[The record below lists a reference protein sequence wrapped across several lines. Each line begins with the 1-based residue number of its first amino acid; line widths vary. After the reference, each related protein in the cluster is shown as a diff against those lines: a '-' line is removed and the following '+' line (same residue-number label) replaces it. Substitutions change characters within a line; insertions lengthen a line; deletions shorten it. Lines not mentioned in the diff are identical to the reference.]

1 MLASFLTVNVTAADD
16 LSIIAVRFRAHP
28 QTYSIF
34 DEKVPTNLLWV
45 EFNNPIDHAATY
57 DDASKTYE
65 LDGKYYQIEIERPA
79 HGPSDRQHEKVSIVP
94 GNAVSG
100 LVKDDV
106 LVQNNQ
112 KHRYHG
118 WQIGSHGDL
127 FEKDET
133 AEYQV
138 GEYIAKLNLINTDS
152 RPGSLEEA
160 NAHKENIDSKSLTIV
175 EITYQLSEKDKA
187 KNYKLKCPNEVQ
199 ASEKITELAMVGDWI
214 TLVDPSLDTE
224 SVADDGGKNMTI
236 LGWKVVKQDGSTLDT
251 TVGDAIPEDNQ
262 DGKEDNKIT
271 LEAVLG
277 EPKSYTY
284 EFRENKEDGT
294 KVDNPD
300 EAASYN
306 KILGGDTEKKL
317 EYKAEETLEPLELRL
332 VNTGNQ
338 RICVSTYAEDD
349 MFTVEK
355 INQNTGTEAQKLYSD
370 GGLEVNNSRFWYIPS
385 QKDVDAQQSEK
396 WVNYAIVKITPRK
409 GLAAGT
415 HTGTITSLNSSG
427 GGRVSQSF
435 KIQIKVDRKTVQI
448 APENIT
454 KPYGKALTQSDI
466 ICDVYDTD
474 GVKPLEQDKTAAE
487 LGVTISSDGI
497 GKDAAVNGG
506 TPYPFK
512 IDVREGVKNY
522 DVELK
527 ADSGTGITV
536 QKSVPKRMTMS
547 VININSGNT
556 LTDSML
562 DGHYVNEYSG
572 DEVAGTFSLVNG
584 EEKVTGSGMIQKDI
598 QFTPKDDQNYN
609 KPEKSYVFVNI
620 TQKQSSGL
628 SVVSSTLNR
637 TYNGSPQKP
646 TYRWTRGDDLSSK
659 LTVLYKKVENKED
672 EEFKEDEQFDESG
685 GYSSTPPTK
694 AGTYKVHAVTAENK
708 YYAEGIVNSIMTI
721 NPFQLELSL
730 SGSVN
735 DKVYDGTN
743 AATVD
748 ASKVKFVKKP
758 GVSDEVSVKESA
770 FTATFNS
777 KNADPHYIQQVTVVV
792 NGRDALEG
800 ADAENYTLA
809 DSQTYHTTASISQRP
824 IRLALKNTI
833 KKPYGKAYEFT
844 SNDYT
849 AALSQPEGG
858 GLAAN
863 DTVDMLRAVVKAENN
878 GVDGASAEAKVGTYT
893 VTASTPGISGYNYSI
908 TGDSLG
914 SLVVEK
920 ATPQVLGEVSA
931 TVGLVGNPLSSVNL
945 DGTFINPN
953 NSGMQVQGNLEWSDS
968 STLLQEG
975 QQPYGWKFTPNDN
988 ENYNSTTG
996 EVLVTAGNK
1005 EPAPLELIVP
1015 QDVVY
1020 DGEPHPAT
1028 VKTDNEAKTT
1038 IEYKKNDD
1046 IELHDEAEVLSD
1058 TWTQEV
1064 PKDAGSYEVRATVYA
1079 FGDYAQNVEIKSMTI
1094 LPAEPKGAVTASSV
1108 DRGSYL
1114 SASQLTHDY
1123 KDINGETLE
1132 GTLTWKLQGVSEPT
1146 TIIVDPDTEYDWIF
1160 VPFDRNYKDMEGKTK
1175 VAINVDTRTA
1185 EAVIYNLPT
1194 GYDNIGD
1201 YARVNVDGLKVGD
1214 VVQFFGDADMQNPE
1228 SDRLEII
1235 DGMSGMVKVN
1245 VDDDALNSGK
1255 GTLYVNILG
1264 STEVTP
1270 IEYKAEVGFRL
1281 LPTQIYLKE
1290 GENESVSINKSD
1302 ESYTVKSV
1310 NWSSEQEGTASVE
1323 GDLNGATVHGVND
1336 GSTRITAAAEFNHP
1350 DPSEADK
1357 SIPFTNYAT
1366 VTVTEEQAPDYKYTT
1381 NQAENVTS
1389 TGATLKGHIEITRY
1403 GTTIT
1408 PNAVGMFLLWEE
1420 SNPSAKVRY
1429 GNDSPIVLQESGDYE
1444 IAVDGLTPNTNY
1456 VYQAV
1461 GIEGQTVTQGEPVTF
1476 TTGEEQAP
1484 DYKYTTN
1491 HAENITATGATL
1503 KGHIQITRYG
1513 TTITPNAVGMFLLWE
1528 EGNPSEKVRY
1538 GSEDRNILHES
1549 GDYEIA
1555 VNDLKPNTKYMYQ
1568 AVGMEGQSFTPGE
1581 TVTFTTGEEQAPDYK
1596 YTTNEA
1602 ENITATGATLKG
1614 HIEITRYGTTITPN
1628 AVGMFLL
1635 WEESNPSEKVR
1646 YGSEDRNILHE
1657 SGDYE
1662 IAVNDL
1668 KPNTKYMYQAVGMEG
1683 QSFTPGETVTFT
1695 TGEGEVILPYVVT
1708 NFNVDNSGVANA
1720 TFTNNSS
1727 ESVDVSLISASYN
1740 ALERLAS
1747 AQLTTLSV
1755 GVGET
1760 VTLTTEALT
1769 DIAAKIKAYLWNAN
1783 TYQPYA
1789 DAVAPEQ

>member
-1 MLASFLTVNVTAADD
+1 MLASFLTVNVTAADN
-16 LSIIAVRFRAHP
+16 LKIIAVRFRAHP

-34 DEKVPTNLLWV
+34 ENEVPTNLLWV

-57 DDASKTYE
+57 DPTSRTYE
-65 LDGKYYQIEIERPA
+65 LDNKYYQIEISRPA
-79 HGPSDRQHEKVSIVP
+79 HGPIDTQHEAVSIVP

-106 LVQNNQ
+106 LVNNNQ

-127 FEKDET
+127 FTKDET
-133 AEYQV
+133 ADYQV
-138 GEYIAKLNLINTDS
+138 GEYVAKLNEIRTDS
-152 RPGSLEEA
+152 RPESLEDAEA
-160 NAHKENIDSKSLTIV
+160 KGKDQIDSKSLTIV

-187 KNYKLKCPNEVQ
+187 KNYKLKCPNEEQ

-236 LGWKVVKQDGSTLDT
+236 LNWKVVKEDGSTLDT

-262 DGKEDNKIT
+262 DGKADNKIT

-284 EFRENKEDGT
+284 EFRENKDDGS
-294 KVDNPD
+294 KVNPD
-300 EAASYN
+300 TLEETASYN
-306 KILGGDTEKKL
+306 KILGDGTEKKL

-349 MFTVEK
+349 TFTVEK
-355 INQNTGTEAQKLYSD
+355 INKNTGPEAQKLYSD

-385 QKDVDAQQSEK
+385 QKDVEAQESEE

-409 GLAAGT
+409 GLGVGT

-435 KIQIKVDRKTVQI
+435 KIQIKVDKKTVQI

-512 IDVREGVKNY
+512 IEVKEGVKNY

-527 ADSGTGITV
+527 ADSNTGITV

-547 VININSGNT
+547 VVNINSGNK
-556 LTDSML
+556 LTNSML

-584 EEKVTGSGMIQKDI
+584 EETVTGSGMERRDI
-598 QFTPKDDQNYN
+598 QFTPSDDQNYDT
-609 KPEKSYVFVNI
+609 PEQSYVMVNI
-620 TQKQSSGL
+620 TQKNSSGL

-694 AGTYKVHAVTAENK
+694 AGTYKVHAVAAGNQ

-730 SGSVN
+730 SESVR

-743 AATVD
+743 VATVD

-758 GVSDEVSVKESA
+758 GVSDDVSVKESA
-770 FTATFNS
+770 FTATFYS

-800 ADAENYTLA
+800 ADAGNYTLA
-809 DSQTYHTTASISQRP
+809 DSQTYHTTASITQRP
-824 IRLALKNTI
+824 IRLALKDTI

-849 AALSQPEGG
+849 AASSQPEGG
-858 GLAAN
+858 GLAPN
-863 DTVDMLRAVVKAENN
+863 DTVDMLRAIVKAENN
-878 GVDGASAEAKVGTYT
+878 GVDGASAEAKVGTYP
-893 VTASTPGISGYNYSI
+893 VTASTPGVSGYNYSI

-953 NSGMQVQGNLEWSDS
+953 NSGMQVQGNLEWSNS
-968 STLLQEG
+968 STPLQEG
-975 QQPYGWKFTPNDN
+975 IQSYGWKFTPNDN

-1005 EPAPLELIVP
+1005 TPAPLELIVP

-1038 IEYKKNDD
+1038 IEYKKNDE
-1046 IELHDEAEVLSD
+1046 IELHDAEVLSD

-1094 LPAEPKGAVTASSV
+1094 LPAEPKGTVTASSV

-1123 KDINGETLE
+1123 KGIKGESLE

-1175 VAINVDTRTA
+1175 VAINVDKRTA
-1185 EAVIYNLPT
+1185 QAVIYNLPT

-1281 LPTQIYLKE
+1281 VPTQIYLNA
-1290 GENESVSINKSD
+1290 GATESVSINKSD

-1323 GDLNGATVHGVND
+1323 GDLNGATVQGIDD
-1336 GSTRITAAAEFNHP
+1336 GSTRIAAAAEFNHP
-1350 DPSEADK
+1350 DPLEADK
-1357 SIPFTNYAT
+1357 SVSFTNYAT

-1381 NQAENVTS
+1381 NQAENITA
-1389 TGATLKGHIEITRY
+1389 TGATLKGHIEITRH

-1429 GNDSPIVLQESGDYE
+1429 GSDSPIILQESGDYE
-1444 IAVDGLTPNTNY
+1444 IAVDGLIPNTKY

-1461 GIEGQTVTQGEPVTF
+1461 GIEGQTVT
-1476 TTGEEQAP
+1476 
-1484 DYKYTTN
+1484 
-1491 HAENITATGATL
+1491 
-1503 KGHIQITRYG
+1503 
-1513 TTITPNAVGMFLLWE
+1513 
-1528 EGNPSEKVRY
+1528 S
-1538 GSEDRNILHES
+1538 
-1549 GDYEIA
+1549 
-1555 VNDLKPNTKYMYQ
+1555 
-1568 AVGMEGQSFTPGE
+1568 
-1581 TVTFTTGEEQAPDYK
+1581 
-1596 YTTNEA
+1596 
-1602 ENITATGATLKG
+1602 
-1614 HIEITRYGTTITPN
+1614 
-1628 AVGMFLL
+1628 
-1635 WEESNPSEKVR
+1635 
-1646 YGSEDRNILHE
+1646 
-1657 SGDYE
+1657 
-1662 IAVNDL
+1662 
-1668 KPNTKYMYQAVGMEG
+1668 
-1683 QSFTPGETVTFT
+1683 GETVTFT

-1708 NFNVDNSGVANA
+1708 NFNVDNSGAASA
-1720 TFTNNSS
+1720 TFTNNGS
-1727 ESVDVSLISASYN
+1727 EAVDISLISASYN
-1740 ALERLAS
+1740 ALERLVS
-1747 AQLTTLSV
+1747 AQLTTQSV
-1755 GVGET
+1755 GAGET

-1769 DIAAKIKAYLWNAN
+1769 DIATKIKAYLWNAN

-1789 DAVAPEQ
+1789 DAALPKP